1 MTQSINEQ
9 IGTLPAIESELHFFE
24 VGRKM
29 FGANSVPRSHDATFE
44 KREGEFDGVGVNV
57 SMTYTP
63 ELWLIFLWLV
73 LLAFRIAASFADA
86 SSVKIFFH
94 ILTDIFADI

>member
-44 KREGEFDGVGVNV
+44 KREGGFDGVGVNV
-57 SMTYTP
+57 SHDVHAGTVVNLFVARP
-63 ELWLIFLWLV
+63 LGFPHSSIIRGCVIGENFLP
-73 LLAFRIAASFADA
+73 
-86 SSVKIFFH
+86 H
-94 ILTDIFADI
+94 PH

>member
-63 ELWLIFLWLV
+63 ELWLIFLWLRV
-73 LLAFRIAASFADA
+73 FDFRIEAQCSGWSSWKHVFLLLTAD
-86 SSVKIFFH
+86 
-94 ILTDIFADI
+94 